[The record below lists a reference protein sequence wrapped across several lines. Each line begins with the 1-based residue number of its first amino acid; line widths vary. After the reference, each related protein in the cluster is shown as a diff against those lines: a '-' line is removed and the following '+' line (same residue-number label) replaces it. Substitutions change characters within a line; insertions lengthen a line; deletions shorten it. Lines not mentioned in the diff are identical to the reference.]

1 MNLPARVNKTGVPAH
16 TMERYRET
24 IKEMWD
30 KRKAINTQRAYTSD
44 WKHFDRWCFQFGQ
57 KPLPAK
63 PETVLAYLAEL
74 KTARTPRGGEYSVA
88 TIVRRIAS
96 ISHFHREAGYSGE
109 KDPTKD
115 ARVAGVL
122 VGIRNDGAEKPRN
135 AKDAILVKHLK
146 KGLRGECKKLLDYRN
161 RALLL
166 VGFTSAFRQSEL
178 VAIDVEHLTF
188 NDEGA
193 VNIRIPKSKTNQ
205 DGKERESVWIH
216 PAGECCPVRALRDWL
231 ERSEITRGPVFRSVD
246 RHQNVKGRRISAH
259 LVAYI
264 VKRFASKVGLDP
276 KHFAAHSL
284 RSGFVTQ
291 AFMLE
296 LPLDRIQAQT
306 RHRDVNMLIRYRRN
320 IDAEKNG
327 ITGRLGL

>member
-1 MNLPARVNKTGVPAH
+1 MNLPARIAKKASVPGH
-16 TMERYRET
+16 MVERYRDT
-24 IKEMWD
+24 IKDLWR
-30 KRKAINTQRAYTSD
+30 KRKAINTHRAYASD

-74 KTARTPRGGEYSVA
+74 KTTRTPRGGEYSVA
-88 TIVRRIAS
+88 TIARRIAT
-96 ISHFHREAGYSGE
+96 IAHYHREAGHSGE

-115 ARVAGVL
+115 ARVTGVL
-122 VGIRNDGAEKPRN
+122 EGIRRDGAEKPRN

-166 VGFTSAFRQSEL
+166 VGFTGAFRRSEL

-188 NDEGA
+188 NEEDA

-205 DGKERESVWIH
+205 HGEQESVWIH
-216 PAGECCPVRALRDWL
+216 PAGECCPVRALRQWL
-231 ERSEITRGPVFRSVD
+231 EQSRITKGPLFRSVD
-246 RHQNVKGRRISAH
+246 RHQNVKGRISTN

-264 VKRFASKVGLDP
+264 VKRFALKVGLDP
-276 KHFAAHSL
+276 RHFAAHSL

-291 AFMLE
+291 ALMLE
-296 LPLDRIQAQT
+296 LPLDRVQAQT
-306 RHRDVNMLIRYRRN
+306 RHRDVNTLIRYRRN